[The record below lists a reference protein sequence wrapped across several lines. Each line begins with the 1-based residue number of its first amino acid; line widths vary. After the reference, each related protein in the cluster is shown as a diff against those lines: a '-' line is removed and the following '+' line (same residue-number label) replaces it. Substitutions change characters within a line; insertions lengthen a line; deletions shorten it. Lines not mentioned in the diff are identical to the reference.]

1 MYFDFAE
8 VRRFYQSDLG
18 QRVRFYV
25 GEEVCN
31 HFTDLQH
38 SHVLGFGFTEPFL
51 SLMEGVPKSM
61 VSLSPARMGVATW
74 EGKCGNRS
82 AMVNGKH
89 LPLKDGSYERVLL
102 VHALEFSRNPSVLL
116 RELWRVLAP
125 GGELV
130 VVVPARTGLWSHA
143 EYTPFGHGEPL
154 SSKQLKTLLK
164 SQLFE
169 IEASKGALHF
179 PPTKRFSFDASFAT
193 MEKVGRVVW
202 PGLAGV
208 NLVKARKKLFEGEGG
223 QKARIIRTTVEPL
236 AHFKDIEILNK
247 DEV

>member
-8 VRRFYQSDLG
+8 VQKFYQSDLG
-18 QRVRFYV
+18 QRVRFYL
-25 GEEVCN
+25 GEEVYN
-31 HFTDLQH
+31 QFSDLQN
-38 SHVLGFGFTEPFL
+38 SHVLGFGFTQPFL

-61 VSLSPARMGVATW
+61 ASLSPARMGVAPW
-74 EGKCGNRS
+74 EGDKGNRS
-82 AMVNGKH
+82 AMASGKH

-125 GGELV
+125 GGELIA
-130 VVVPARTGLWSHA
+130 VVPARTGLWSHA
-143 EYTPFGHGEPL
+143 ESTPFGHGEPL
-154 SSKQLKTLLK
+154 SSKQLKKLLTN
-164 SQLFE
+164 QLFE

-179 PPTKRFSFDASFAT
+179 PPTKLFSFDASFAT

-223 QKARIIRTTVEPL
+223 QKEHVRRPL
-236 AHFKDIEILNK
+236 AEPVANFKGLEAPKIK
-247 DEV
+247 GQ